1 MAKSAEREVKKAVK
15 RLHTTTKVLVVLA
28 LLVGIG
34 VGSLTCFL
42 MSKNDRFELKG
53 AKSYQIEL
61 NTDESPAPFLY
72 TEEGIEAIVF
82 GQDVSGKLTVNTTLQ
97 KDAEGRYI
105 IPTDKEGVYT
115 ITYTVN
121 AYKFQKGQNGVI
133 TRIRTFTVDDIE
145 EDGRDG

>member
-82 GQDVSGKLTVNTTLQ
+82 GQDVSGKLSVNTTLQ

-115 ITYTVN
+115 ITYTVDSI
-121 AYKFQKGQNGVI
+121 KLNG
-133 TRIRTFTVDDIE
+133 TFGEQIKRVRSFFVSASE
-145 EDGRDG
+145 EDGRYE